1 MTQACSPVRKAEH
14 KTGQGCMPNIEQ
26 EAPLSPTNRTT
37 HIHRLVQ
44 VPSYRP
50 WSVSSSVSKG
60 DVIQAILQQYD
71 FSV

>member
-1 MTQACSPVRKAEH
+1 MHPVRKAEH
-14 KTGQGCMPNIEQ
+14 KTGQGCMPSIEQ

-50 WSVSSSVSKG
+50 WSVCLHLFQRVTWFKLFCSNMTF
-60 DVIQAILQQYD
+60 LC
-71 FSV
+71 